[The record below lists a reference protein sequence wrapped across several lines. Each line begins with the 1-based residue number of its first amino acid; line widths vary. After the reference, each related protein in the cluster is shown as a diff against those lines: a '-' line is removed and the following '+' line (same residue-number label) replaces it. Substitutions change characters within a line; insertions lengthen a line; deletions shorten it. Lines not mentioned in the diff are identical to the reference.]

1 MKKNLVI
8 ATSNFFFNEGLI
20 FNLEKNRT
28 SNLHITSFH
37 DSNDIIEQIIGLKL
51 DLFILDIMMD
61 EISNY
66 KILEFLK
73 KRNIDFK
80 ILVLAPNNPIII
92 RKILEFKVDGILLYE
107 SNSIKLIESIDCIF
121 SNKKYFDPKIEMNGI
136 GSSAAK
142 KIATNSYFKNFE
154 EQFLKKNEITNRE
167 LEVLKLLAN
176 AHSNLEIGKILFIS
190 EQTVTVHRKS
200 LMRKLCVN
208 NIAALMKIA
217 YENNLI

>member
-8 ATSNFFFNEGLI
+8 ATSNFFLKEGLI
-20 FNLEKNRT
+20 SSLEKNST
-28 SNLHITSFH
+28 FH
-37 DSNDIIEQIIGLKL
+37 FQYTVFKHGSDIIEQIIGLKL

-61 EISNY
+61 EINNY

-92 RKILEFKVDGILLYE
+92 RKILEFNVDGILLYE
-107 SNSIKLIESIDCIF
+107 SDLIKLIESIDCIF
-121 SNKKYFDPKIEMNGI
+121 SNEKYFDPKIEMIGI
-136 GSSAAK
+136 GSAAAK
-142 KIATNSYFKNFE
+142 KVAPNSYFKNFE